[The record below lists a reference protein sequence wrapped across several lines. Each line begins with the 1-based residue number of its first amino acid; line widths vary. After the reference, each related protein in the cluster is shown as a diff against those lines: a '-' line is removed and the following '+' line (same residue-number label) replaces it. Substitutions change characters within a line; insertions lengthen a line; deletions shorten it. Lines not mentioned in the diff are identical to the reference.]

1 MSKVNAKFYPWPL
14 LSDLFFVGGFVV
26 VVMVSLSMIIDWN
39 ASFGVSLSVVGFI
52 VD

>member
-1 MSKVNAKFYPWPL
+1 MAIAFGSL
-14 LSDLFFVGGFVV
+14 LCGGFVV